1 MNKILR
7 YSLSLVLAFVASVTF
22 ADTYTYTFEKSM
34 FSKTDETKNLGGIN
48 WTLTTDAGYF
58 AFDSSKYKKG
68 QQFGSKSKPA
78 TELTL
83 STSDIPGKISSIKVK
98 TAGASGITATL
109 DVTVN
114 GKAFG
119 SQFNLALDLTDA
131 TFTGSEEGKIVLS
144 YKNSSKAAIYIS
156 SIEVVTDGKL
166 PSVTPEE
173 TKKVDN
179 IAAFKAIGVGNKAIL
194 TLKDAQVQ
202 YVNGTNDMYIVDAT
216 GGIDIYK
223 GSLNYTAGQIL
234 NGTIEASYD
243 EFNKL
248 PQLTNITASDITA
261 TEGTVS
267 PVEMTVEEAVKTE
280 NVCKLVTVK
289 NITLVEVKEGNYTN
303 YYTDE
308 DKTMQIYDKF
318 KLAYT
323 PNTESAM
330 DYTGILIPYNSK
342 IELAPTVAPTS
353 TSSNISGITTDEA
366 AKNAPVYNLAG
377 QRVGKDAKGVLI
389 KNGKK
394 YVVK

>member
-7 YSLSLVLAFVASVTF
+7 LSLSLVLALVASVGF
-22 ADTYTYTFEKSM
+22 AQEVTLDFTDNTVWKFPTYVKDAPNMEAKDFTNVYTITVAATNNYYFME
-34 FSKTDETKNLGGIN
+34 DETNGNRLLYG
-48 WTLTTDAGYF
+48 
-58 AFDSSKYKKG
+58 KKG
-68 QQFGSKSKPA
+68 ATVTLPKFNFDVERIDVIGNAKASKSTTRNIFVGETAVSSQTTGSKG
-78 TELTL
+78 TEKYEIAADYQKAGNIYT
-83 STSDIPGKISSIKVK
+83 IKVTNAYNDQISKILIWKKGTVK
-98 TAGASGITATL
+98 T
-109 DVTVN
+109 
-114 GKAFG
+114 
-119 SQFNLALDLTDA
+119 
-131 TFTGSEEGKIVLS
+131 
-144 YKNSSKAAIYIS
+144 
-156 SIEVVTDGKL
+156 
-166 PSVTPEE
+166 P
-173 TKKVDN
+173 KVDN

-248 PQLTNITASDITA
+248 PELTNITESDITA
-261 TEGTVS
+261 TEGTVT
-267 PVEMTVEEAVKTE
+267 PVELTVEEAIKAE

-289 NITLVEVKEGNYTN
+289 NITLVEVTEGKYTN
-303 YYTDE
+303 YYTDK

-318 KLAYT
+318 RVAYT

-330 DYTGILIPYNSK
+330 DYTGILIPYSSK
-342 IELAPTVAPTS
+342 IELCPTVAPT
-353 TSSNISGITTDEA
+353 TTTGISGITTDETV
-366 AKNAPVYNLAG
+366 KDAPVYNLSG
-377 QRVGKDAKGVLI
+377 QRVGKNAKGVLV